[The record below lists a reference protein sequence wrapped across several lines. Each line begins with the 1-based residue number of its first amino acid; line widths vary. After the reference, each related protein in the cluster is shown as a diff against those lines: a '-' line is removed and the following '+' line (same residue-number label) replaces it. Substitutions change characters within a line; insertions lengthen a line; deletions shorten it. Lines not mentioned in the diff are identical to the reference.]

1 MSSSKV
7 LRFCYKRQEL
17 YQDLL
22 REFLVPVY
30 NYEYNE
36 SIDMRVT
43 LPPPTFINITNTNQL
58 VDNTRNFV
66 QSLVDVEMA
75 DEEDEKLKA
84 TYSRELFKYYLGT
97 HLNTTAHKDILD
109 RAKML
114 TETNKG
120 ESHADNNDGGDNYGY

>member
-22 REFLVPVY
+22 REFIAPIY

-36 SIDMRVT
+36 SIDINVT

-58 VDNTRNFV
+58 IDNTRNFV
-66 QSLVDVEMA
+66 QSIVDVELA
-75 DEEDEKLKA
+75 GEEDELLKS
-84 TYSRELFKYYLGT
+84 TYTRELFKYYIGT
-97 HLNTTAHKDILD
+97 HLNTSAHKNILD
-109 RAKML
+109 RARLL
-114 TETNKG
+114 TKTE
-120 ESHADNNDGGDNYGY
+120 EDEAHADDGGAE